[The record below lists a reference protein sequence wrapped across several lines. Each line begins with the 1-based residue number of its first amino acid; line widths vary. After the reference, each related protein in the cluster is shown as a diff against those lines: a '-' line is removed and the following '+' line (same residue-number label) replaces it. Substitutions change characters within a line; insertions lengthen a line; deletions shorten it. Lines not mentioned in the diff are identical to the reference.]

1 MDGEGHLATL
11 PDTKKRLSQRERI
24 LINREMVAR
33 RREKTFEE
41 CMEVG
46 MTPAQKE
53 VFLVIDEWWKAHG
66 FGPSIRDI
74 CRIRGKGGMGNTSE
88 IIDRLVKLGILKR
101 VRGSFRSVRPVYMNF
116 RDID

>member
-1 MDGEGHLATL
+1 METL
-11 PDTKKRLSQRERI
+11 PRARLTQRQRI

-33 RREKTFEE
+33 RRERTFEE
-41 CMEVG
+41 CMEAG

-88 IIDRLVKLGILKR
+88 IIDRLVKLGVLKR
-101 VRGSFRSVRPVYMNF
+101 VRGSFRSVRPVYVNF

>member
-1 MDGEGHLATL
+1 M
-11 PDTKKRLSQRERI
+11 PDV
-24 LINREMVAR
+24 LINREMVMR
-33 RREKTFEE
+33 RRERTYEE

-53 VFLVIDEWWKAHG
+53 VFLVIDEWWRRYG

-88 IIDRLVKLGILKR
+88 IIERLVKLGVVKRLKR
-101 VRGSFRSVRPVYMNF
+101 GQRSVRPVYIQF
-116 RDID
+116 RNLE

>member
-1 MDGEGHLATL
+1 MPTIE
-11 PDTKKRLSQRERI
+11 
-24 LINREMVAR
+24 INRLMVAK

-53 VFLVIDEWWKAHG
+53 VFLIIDEWWKQKG

-74 CRIRGKGGMGNTSE
+74 CEIRGKGGLGNTSE
-88 IIDRLVKLGILKR
+88 IINRLVRLGVVKK
-101 VRGSFRSVRPVYMNF
+101 VKGGMRSVRPVYVNF
-116 RDID
+116 RALE